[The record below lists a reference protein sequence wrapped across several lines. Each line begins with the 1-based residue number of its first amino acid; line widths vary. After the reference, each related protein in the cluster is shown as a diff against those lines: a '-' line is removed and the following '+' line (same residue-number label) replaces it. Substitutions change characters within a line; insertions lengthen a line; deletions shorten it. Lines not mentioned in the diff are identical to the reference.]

1 MDFFEGKQG
10 NETKLERVVEVVHVA
25 DSVVDALDEM
35 LVRVLQRKDIRVV
48 LSLLDVEVRRRLVL
62 QFFVVDDFDVR
73 VRFFYLRH

>member
-10 NETKLERVVEVVHVA
+10 YERQLERIVEVVHVA
-25 DSVVDALDEM
+25 DCVVDALDEM
-35 LVRVLQRKDIRVV
+35 LVRVLQRKDIRLV

>member
-10 NETKLERVVEVVHVA
+10 YERQLERVVEVVHVA

-73 VRFFYLRH
+73 VRFFNLRH

>member
-1 MDFFEGKQG
+1 MDFFEGKQRY
-10 NETKLERVVEVVHVA
+10 ERQLERVVEVIHVA

-62 QFFVVDDFDVR
+62 QFFVVDDFDVW